1 MLTLTIRNAAEGAAV
16 HRVNVTALIA
26 FLPIALLPVAAHA
39 QSNPALTTSIG
50 QRSGYHSYKEYKPRH
65 QKELEERIRDKP
77 YQDALRS
84 IPNSR
89 AEPDPW
95 KDAR

>member
-1 MLTLTIRNAAEGAAV
+1 V
-16 HRVNVTALIA
+16 HHVNVTTPIAL
-26 FLPIALLPVAAHA
+26 LLIALLPVGAHA
-39 QSNPALTTSIG
+39 QSNAGLTTSIG

-65 QKELEERIRDKP
+65 QKELEEKIRDKP